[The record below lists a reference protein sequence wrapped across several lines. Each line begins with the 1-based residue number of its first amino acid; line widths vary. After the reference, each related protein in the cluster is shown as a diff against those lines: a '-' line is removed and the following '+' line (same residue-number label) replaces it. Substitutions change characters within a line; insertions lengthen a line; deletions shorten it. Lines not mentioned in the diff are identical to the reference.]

1 MISNRILLLCC
12 QLLQCYYSYF
22 FSVGLRSHISIVPN
36 RRKAVVDG
44 HNHCLLLSQ
53 FPTLQHAT
61 KTLQSIGTW
70 TNTSTSKRPIK
81 LAFISPRAVKRFP
94 SKSQPTWNHLV
105 TLLQRPKQSV
115 FWEGCGN
122 KTVTKWSGL
131 SGRSASWKHDCGN
144 TLTFRSFWGW
154 AHLLTSVAGDLQP
167 ALPPPP
173 LTWLPNR
180 LTRS

>member
-1 MISNRILLLCC
+1 MNEHINLETSNKTRIYISSGC
-12 QLLQCYYSYF
+12 
-22 FSVGLRSHISIVPN
+22 
-36 RRKAVVDG
+36 
-44 HNHCLLLSQ
+44 
-53 FPTLQHAT
+53 
-61 KTLQSIGTW
+61 KT
-70 TNTSTSKRPIK
+70 
-81 LAFISPRAVKRFP
+81 FP

-131 SGRSASWKHDCGN
+131 SGRSASWKHGCGN
-144 TLTFRSFWGW
+144 TLTFRSFWSW
-154 AHLLTSVAGDLQP
+154 AHLLTSVAADLQP

-180 LTRS
+180 LTRSLLTYQSSLLSNLPAQPTQPADLRPTLVFYHRQLS

>member
-1 MISNRILLLCC
+1 MLSVVTVLPLVLL
-12 QLLQCYYSYF
+12 
-22 FSVGLRSHISIVPN
+22 LRSHISIVPN

-44 HNHCLLLSQ
+44 HNRCLLLSQ
-53 FPTLQHAT
+53 LPTLQHAT